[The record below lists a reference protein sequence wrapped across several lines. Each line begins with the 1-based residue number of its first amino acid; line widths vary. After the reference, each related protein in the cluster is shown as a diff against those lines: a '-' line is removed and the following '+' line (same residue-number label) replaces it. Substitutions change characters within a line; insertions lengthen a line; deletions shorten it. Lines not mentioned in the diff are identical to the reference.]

1 MIGVLVI
8 KLNSTNLSSKSY
20 TLLSTE
26 YTLPSDELEE
36 IEKKYQQYDEL
47 SDIKSLLSVI
57 IVYLKKMTMTAQVIL
72 LLRILNQTYVE

>member
-1 MIGVLVI
+1 MYVLVI